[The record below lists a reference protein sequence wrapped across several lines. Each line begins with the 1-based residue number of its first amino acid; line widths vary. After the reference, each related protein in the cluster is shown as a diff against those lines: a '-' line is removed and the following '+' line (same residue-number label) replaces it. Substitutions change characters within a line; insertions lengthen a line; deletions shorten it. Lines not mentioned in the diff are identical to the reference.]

1 MNMKNTVR
9 SFILAGSAMV
19 MLHSCKTNLK
29 TEDVSSGSA
38 DFSRYVAIGNSLT
51 AGYADGALSLQGQ
64 INSYPH
70 MLSTQFMM
78 VGGSNDFSIPYMN
91 EGGGND
97 GSGNPRRT
105 LGYVIPCGSNSA
117 SIAPVFD
124 PNGSTPFNNIAANG
138 PYNLVGVPG
147 ARAIDAI
154 NPIYSALNP
163 FLQRYCQTPGVS
175 TMLTEALRSKPSFF
189 TLWLGS
195 NDALLYATGG
205 AVPPANIFSPALS
218 DTTQVRVALQQMV
231 DSLVQTGAKGAI
243 ANVPDVTS
251 IPYFTTVPWNSVV
264 LSQGKADT
272 LNQLYASVGLTA
284 ITWNAGANGLMIAD
298 SAAGT
303 TSGFMRHATAN
314 DLILLTTPG
323 DSIRCGQWG
332 ISPVKPLADR
342 YVLDVAEKNQIQSY
356 ITNYNAAI
364 ASIAISKGLAL
375 VDMNKF
381 MKTFKSGIVY
391 NGIGLNATFVS
402 GGGFSLDGVHPTPR
416 GYALIA
422 NEFISSINKKFGST
436 IPQVDVTKYNGVVFP
451 R

>member
-1 MNMKNTVR
+1 
-9 SFILAGSAMV
+9 
-19 MLHSCKTNLK
+19 
-29 TEDVSSGSA
+29 
-38 DFSRYVAIGNSLT
+38 
-51 AGYADGALSLQGQ
+51 
-64 INSYPH
+64 
-70 MLSTQFMM
+70 
-78 VGGSNDFSIPYMN
+78 
-91 EGGGND
+91 
-97 GSGNPRRT
+97 
-105 LGYVIPCGSNSA
+105 
-117 SIAPVFD
+117 
-124 PNGSTPFNNIAANG
+124 
-138 PYNLVGVPG
+138 
-147 ARAIDAI
+147 
-154 NPIYSALNP
+154 
-163 FLQRYCQTPGVS
+163 
-175 TMLTEALRSKPSFF
+175 
-189 TLWLGS
+189 
-195 NDALLYATGG
+195 
-205 AVPPANIFSPALS
+205 
-218 DTTQVRVALQQMV
+218 VALQQMV

-284 ITWNAGANGLMIAD
+284 ITWNAGANGLMIVD
-298 SAAGT
+298 SAAGLS
-303 TSGFMRHATAN
+303 SGFMRHATAN

-332 ISPVKPLADR
+332 ISPAKPLADR